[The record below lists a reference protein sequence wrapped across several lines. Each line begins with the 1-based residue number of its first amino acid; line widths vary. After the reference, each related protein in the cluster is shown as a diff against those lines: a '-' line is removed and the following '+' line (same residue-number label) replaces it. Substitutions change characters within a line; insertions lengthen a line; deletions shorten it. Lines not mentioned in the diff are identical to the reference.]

1 MSLLLK
7 SLKKLLK
14 SSHITTFSLT
24 KATMQS
30 TKKVYGNTNKLR
42 LYISQTR
49 WVSYL
54 KESVRLP
61 PDSKIILTSQ
71 LTLYYTHP
79 DYETL
84 LEIERKRD
92 AKLKNY
98 ILGNPAISKPLY
110 DLRVF
115 KSLIIYLRLVL
126 NIRCKFIANIILKAL
141 KSKEIIYTRSIQI
154 AIAYM
159 TDI

>member
-24 KATMQS
+24 KATTIQS
-30 TKKVYGNTNKLR
+30 AKKVYGNTNKLR

-61 PDSKIILTSQ
+61 PDSKIILTS
-71 LTLYYTHP
+71 
-79 DYETL
+79 
-84 LEIERKRD
+84 
-92 AKLKNY
+92 
-98 ILGNPAISKPLY
+98 
-110 DLRVF
+110 
-115 KSLIIYLRLVL
+115 
-126 NIRCKFIANIILKAL
+126 
-141 KSKEIIYTRSIQI
+141 
-154 AIAYM
+154 
-159 TDI
+159 